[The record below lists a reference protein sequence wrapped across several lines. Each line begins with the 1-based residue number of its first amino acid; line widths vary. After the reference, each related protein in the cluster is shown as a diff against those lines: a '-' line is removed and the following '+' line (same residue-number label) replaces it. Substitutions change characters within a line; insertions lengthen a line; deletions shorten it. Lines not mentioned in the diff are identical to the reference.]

1 MPPTTKTLSPA
12 ELAKLEAAFATDPAS
27 QAYKPLAEAYLAM
40 GRYMEAMV
48 VCKKGVKAHPTLAD
62 PRVLL
67 ARVYADQGKDKKA
80 LEELQGALSVVP
92 SDKFA
97 LRLAAQLQWKAGE
110 RETAKATI
118 AKAFEADGADAETL
132 AAMKEMGVEPPKPAA
147 PPPPPPPVLQQAPV
161 QVPMTPANGVS
172 SPNIIVEANT
182 TVPNP
187 IPADV
192 PVPQPRPSGA
202 QQAQRRTAPSN
213 GRTTGSRPAATR
225 RPAYEPEE
233 SVSEQSEISELS
245 AIPARKKKRKESSH
259 GLAKALFFML
269 IFAVPVGAGAY
280 YGVGQYIAKRNREVN
295 RLITTAQDLLKTD
308 TFHAYKE
315 SCKLAEQA
323 LDLDP
328 NSALAHRILSFA
340 YTVRW
345 GEHEHDDTIKGRAEE
360 HLREGKESSDQ
371 KNLSY
376 QYAAESLLAY
386 YSGKGSE
393 GLRLLE
399 DRVKAAEAENRKS
412 ALLYVTQGLL
422 QMNQGDL
429 ERARESL
436 EKAQAASP
444 DDPRVYISLGNLQRR
459 RGNDASALGHFNSA
473 LRYTKNAHPEALLG
487 TALLILDQPEPAK
500 GYITAAK
507 YVKSLL
513 EMEPPPSP
521 RQIAQ
526 AHMVKALLI
535 SRASRDIP
543 LYTDEKF
550 KKELE
555 EGTGVSPDQAKAS
568 KEITAQEREG
578 TDKDKT
584 NPDLFI
590 IRAKRMFWEAA
601 AMPADAEAA
610 AQAKFDEAAGEVKK
624 AIEVNATVAN
634 YHVELA
640 KIFLKKRGG
649 EAQAEDALKK
659 ALTLV
664 PNSPKLLS
672 MLGQAQYR
680 LKKVEDA
687 RATLEKATEDQKQ
700 KNGEARYL
708 LARIYRDDKKDLK
721 RAAELFDR
729 AAADYYSDPAMSAI
743 AYDDL
748 GYTYEQS
755 GNKDKA
761 RVAYEKAL
769 NADKEL
775 TVAYCHYGRFLA
787 KDGQASDKD
796 KLKAVATEYLK
807 LDPRGEQSAE
817 CAGDMKRLA
826 NPG

>member
-80 LEELQGALSVVP
+80 LEELQGALQVVP
-92 SDKFA
+92 SDKLA
-97 LRLAAQLQWKAGE
+97 LRLTAQLQWKGGE
-110 RETAKATI
+110 RESAKATI
-118 AKAFEADGADAETL
+118 SKAFEADGADTETL

-147 PPPPPPPVLQQAPV
+147 PPPPPPPVLQQAAAP
-161 QVPMTPANGVS
+161 VPMTPANGVAS
-172 SPNIIVEANT
+172 NVVVEANVT
-182 TVPNP
+182 QPNP
-187 IPADV
+187 L
-192 PVPQPRPSGA
+192 PVEAQPQPRA
-202 QQAQRRTAPSN
+202 QAQQRRTAPSTGN
-213 GRTTGSRPAATR
+213 RTTGSRPAAR
-225 RPAYEPEE
+225 RPSFEPEE

-245 AIPARKKKRKESSH
+245 AVPPRRKRKESSH

-315 SCKLAEQA
+315 ACKLAEQA

-328 NSALAHRILSFA
+328 NSALAHRILAFA

-345 GEHEHDDTIKGRAEE
+345 GEHEHDDTIKNRAEE
-360 HLREGKESSDQ
+360 NLREGKASSDN

-393 GLRLLE
+393 GLRQLE

-412 ALLYVTQGLL
+412 PLLYVTLGSL

-429 ERARESL
+429 ERARETL
-436 EKAQAASP
+436 EKAQAAAP
-444 DDPRVYISLGNLQRR
+444 DDPRVFVSLGNLQRR
-459 RGNDASALGHFNSA
+459 RGNDGSALGHFNSA

-487 TALLILDQPEPAK
+487 TALLVLDQPEPAK

-507 YVKSLL
+507 YLKQLL

-521 RQIAQ
+521 RQLAQ
-526 AHMVKALLI
+526 AHMVKALLV
-535 SRASRDIP
+535 SRVSRDIP

-555 EGTGVSPDQAKAS
+555 EGTGVAPDAAKAN
-568 KEITAQEREG
+568 KEIVAQEREA
-578 TDKDKT
+578 TDKDKS

-590 IRAKRMFWEAA
+590 IRAKRLFWEAA
-601 AMPADAEAA
+601 AMAADDAA
-610 AQAKFDEAAGEVKK
+610 ATAKFDEAAAEVKK
-624 AIEVNATVAN
+624 AIEANATVAN

-640 KIFLKKRGG
+640 KVYLKKRGG

-672 MLGQAQYR
+672 MLGAAQYR
-680 LKKVEDA
+680 LKKIEDA
-687 RATLEKATEDQKQ
+687 RATLEKATEDQKT
-700 KNGEARYL
+700 KSGESRYL
-708 LARIYRDDKKDLK
+708 LGRIYRDEKKDLK

-729 AAADYYSDPAMSAI
+729 AAADYYADPSMAAI

-748 GYTYEQS
+748 GYTYEQA
-755 GNKDKA
+755 GTKDKA

-775 TVAYCHYGRFLA
+775 AVAYCHYARFLA
-787 KDGQASDKD
+787 KDNQPADKD
-796 KLKAVATEYLK
+796 KIKAVAGEYLK

-817 CAGDMKRLA
+817 CNADMKRLA